1 MPMFRPL
8 VEELFLRLPL
18 TSAKYKLFLMAIHF
32 PANMF
37 VTLDINKVIEFIFE
51 DLIVIGYTNTEGQNF
66 YKCG

>member
-1 MPMFRPL
+1 
-8 VEELFLRLPL
+8 
-18 TSAKYKLFLMAIHF
+18 MAIHF

-51 DLIVIGYTNTEGQNF
+51 DLIVIGYTNPEGQNF